1 MVEPEVGQ
9 ALVEALSAEELRFV
23 EGGHNIQKTQ
33 AVEIAEGLV
42 RLCERAF
49 GVPKEL
55 RKLG

>member
-1 MVEPEVGQ
+1 MSDDDPQ
-9 ALVEALSAEELRFV
+9 WMTAADLRAGYAAGSFSP
-23 EGGHNIQKTQ
+23 
-33 AVEIAEGLV
+33 VEIAEGLV